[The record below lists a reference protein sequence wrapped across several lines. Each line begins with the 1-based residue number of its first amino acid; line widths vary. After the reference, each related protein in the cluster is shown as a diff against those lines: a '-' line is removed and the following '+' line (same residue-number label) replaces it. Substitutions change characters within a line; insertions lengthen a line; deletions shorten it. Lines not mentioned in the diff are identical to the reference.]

1 MKYLVEFHIDNVDRR
16 VEFDT
21 MPEAELYYQM
31 MCERNGIKSVKLI
44 GAGGGIIRQNGR
56 VYGN

>member
-16 VEFDT
+16 VEFDY
-21 MPEAELYYQM
+21 MAEAELYYQM
-31 MCERNGIKSVKLI
+31 MCERHGIKSVKLI

>member
-1 MKYLVEFHIDNVDRR
+1 MKYLVEFHIDNVDKT
-16 VEFDT
+16 VEFTDIK
-21 MPEAELYYQM
+21 EAELYYQT
-31 MCERNGIKSVKLI
+31 MCERHGIKSVKLI